1 MATMKDVALEAG
13 VSIATVSYYINNK
26 KKVSEDKAKRIY
38 DAIKKLNYFVQ
49 NSGRDLRLSANKDV
63 GILFPDVTE
72 PYLEK
77 MISSI
82 KGFLSQQQKSFVFEL
97 SDGIPENESRILLD
111 FAGRKLSGI
120 ILYTCQPNN
129 SDIFK
134 MLIDSGI
141 PLVFID
147 RKPSSIE
154 CNYVSCDNYSL
165 FYHLTSH
172 LIADGKKDI
181 ALVCGPSDYDEI
193 KAARSGYLSALQEY
207 DLTPVDNRTIVTSYL
222 RESGFRA
229 GIQLIENS
237 GGSLDAVLT
246 TSFRLAEGLRYAMKM
261 NHIRAGID
269 IEIFTP
275 GDSVDDVF
283 YSDTTI
289 NKSSRSAFDIGESA
303 VKLLISN
310 MKSPVVFDYQ
320 QIVVKD
326 AFEEPLES
334 IQNVTAAQA
343 SSPISANMKCELNV
357 MLLDDYYSVIGLQHL
372 LVDFY
377 MKEHIHVNIIK
388 VLPETAF
395 DYLQSVFSDPN
406 SGIDVVLFDVP
417 WLRYF
422 AENKYLLNLDDFYT
436 QHDVPQIQFI
446 PGLIDDFGK
455 VGKHYYAMPYM
466 SCTELLY
473 YRKDLFNNDAL
484 SNEFEK
490 RFLIPL
496 KAPKNWLQF
505 NTISKFFSQKYN
517 PNSPVKYGHAMAL
530 SYTEQ
535 IMCDFF
541 PRLWSYGGS
550 IFDAAGKPNINSR
563 QARNALKNM
572 LESVSIAHPA
582 LLTDRPM
589 DNVDKFIQGETAML
603 YTFFNYATPIV
614 DPLKSSVAHK
624 FGFARLPGRTPILA
638 GWSLGINQ
646 HSKYPEEAFRFL
658 KWACGTDIAIPHTI
672 LGGQSPNIKV
682 YHNYD
687 LVTLYPWLPMALS
700 EFPQCRKREL
710 PLRINRV
717 KYSEKMIEELIA
729 SEIKVLILKTLEQG
743 LPDISELE
751 KSLETIQTR
760 LEQIVR

>member
-1 MATMKDVALEAG
+1 MPTMKDVALEAG

-26 KKVSEDKAKRIY
+26 KKVSEEKAKRIHE
-38 DAIKKLNYFVQ
+38 AIKKLNYFVQ
-49 NSGRDLRLSANKDV
+49 NSGRDLRLSTNKDV

-120 ILYTCQPNN
+120 ILYTCQPKNTE
-129 SDIFK
+129 IFK

-147 RKPSSIE
+147 RKPDSIE
-154 CNYVSCDNYSL
+154 CNYVCCDNYSL
-165 FYHLTSH
+165 FYHLTSK

-181 ALVCGPSDYDEI
+181 ALVCGPNEYDEI
-193 KAARSGYLSALQEY
+193 SAARTGYLEALQENNI
-207 DLTPVDNRTIVTSYL
+207 TFQTNRTIITSYL

-229 GIQLIENS
+229 GIQLIENA
-237 GGSLDAVLT
+237 GKSLDAVLT

-261 NHIRAGID
+261 NHIRPGID

-283 YSDTTI
+283 YSDPTI
-289 NKSSRSAFDIGESA
+289 KKSSRSAFDIGESA
-303 VKLLISN
+303 VKLLLTN
-310 MKSPVVFDYQ
+310 MKSPIVFDYQ
-320 QIVVKD
+320 QIIVKD
-326 AFEEPLES
+326 VFEESLES
-334 IQNVTAAQA
+334 IQNG
-343 SSPISANMKCELNV
+343 SSNATSAPVCENTKCEINV
-357 MLLDDYYSVIGLQHL
+357 MLLDDYYSVNGLQHL
-372 LVDFY
+372 LIDFY

-395 DYLQSVFSDPN
+395 DYLQGVFSDPN

-422 AENKYLLNLDDFYT
+422 AENKYLLNLDDFYK
-436 QHDVPQIQFI
+436 QQDVSQIQFI
-446 PGLIDDFGK
+446 PGLIDAFGK

-473 YRKDLFNNDAL
+473 YRKDLFNNEAL

-490 RFLIPL
+490 RFQIPL
-496 KAPKNWLQF
+496 KAPNTWLQF
-505 NTISKFFSQKYN
+505 NTISKFFSQQYN
-517 PNSPVKYGHAMAL
+517 PDSPVKYGHAMAL

-550 IFDAAGKPNINSR
+550 VFDSDGKPTINSR

-572 LESVSIAHPA
+572 LESVTYAHPA
-582 LLTDRPM
+582 YLTDRPM
-589 DNVDKFIQGETAML
+589 DNVERFIRGETAML

-614 DPLKSSVAHK
+614 DQLKSSVAHK
-624 FGFARLPGRTPILA
+624 FGFARLPGKTPILA

-646 HSKYPEEAFRFL
+646 HSKFPEESFRFL

-687 LVTLYPWLPMALS
+687 MVTLYPWLPMALS

-710 PLRINRV
+710 PISINRA
-717 KYSEKMIEELIA
+717 KFSEKKIEELIS
-729 SEIKVLILKTLEQG
+729 SEIEILIKKTLING
-743 LPDISELE
+743 TPDIAEIE
-751 KSLETIQTR
+751 QSLETIQNN
-760 LEQIVR
+760 LEQITH